1 MSHSAPALSPSSP
14 NAAFREWPGGR
25 VPVAQPEKTWM
36 CAPSSAAGAAASQI
50 RVGRWVGD
58 EVTRPLERIADHDE
72 PAHTISYCL
81 RHQQINFVSENRV
94 IVPATML
101 RGSMLLQAP
110 TSATRRGVVRSGYD
124 VLRIYLPADMIA
136 ECHEE
141 ATGKAAPQGLAL
153 FDPHVTN
160 DPVLRNLAQ
169 SLVSVDSDGG
179 TFGPAFV
186 EGVGMALAARLVALS
201 LAQEHAVDRASP
213 PLAKWRLNRV
223 MAYLEE
229 NLGEPISLDDL
240 SAVAGLSRT
249 HFAGQ
254 FRAATGFGPH
264 AYILK
269 RRIEAAQ
276 SLLQDEEKP
285 ISEIA
290 LELGFSS
297 QAHFS
302 TAFKNQVGVAPGRWR
317 SAVIDRQV
325 ERTRS
330 ISKAESGRGAL
341 SPDQMSLQ

>member
-1 MSHSAPALSPSSP
+1 MSHSAPALPPSSP
-14 NAAFREWPGGR
+14 NAAFRGWPGSR
-25 VPVAQPEKTWM
+25 VPVAQPEESWM
-36 CAPSSAAGAAASQI
+36 CAPATGAAGSRI

-72 PAHTISYCL
+72 PAHTISYSL
-81 RHQQINFVSENRV
+81 RPQQINFVSENRV
-94 IVPATML
+94 IIPAMML
-101 RGSMLLQAP
+101 PGSMLLQAP
-110 TSATRRGVVRSGYD
+110 TSAARRGVVRSGYNI
-124 VLRIYLPADMIA
+124 LRIYVPADLIA
-136 ECHEE
+136 ECYEE

-160 DPVLRNLAQ
+160 DPVLRDLAQ
-169 SLVSVDSDGG
+169 SLVSADSDGG
-179 TFGPAFV
+179 VLGPAFV

-201 LAQEHAVDRASP
+201 LALEHVVDRASP
-213 PLAKWRLNRV
+213 SLAKWRLDKV

-240 SAVAGLSRT
+240 STAAGLSRT

-276 SLLQDEEKP
+276 SLLQDEENP

-302 TAFKNQVGVAPGRWR
+302 TAFKNQVGIAPGRWR
-317 SAVIDRQV
+317 SAVMNRQA

-330 ISKAESGRGAL
+330 ISP

>member
-1 MSHSAPALSPSSP
+1 MSHSAPALPPSSP
-14 NAAFREWPGGR
+14 NAAFRGWPGSR
-25 VPVAQPEKTWM
+25 VPVAQPEESWM
-36 CAPSSAAGAAASQI
+36 CAPATGAAGSRI

-72 PAHTISYCL
+72 PAHTISYSL
-81 RHQQINFVSENRV
+81 RPQQINFVSENRV
-94 IVPATML
+94 IIPAMML
-101 RGSMLLQAP
+101 PGSMLLQAP
-110 TSATRRGVVRSGYD
+110 TSAARRGVVRSGYNI
-124 VLRIYLPADMIA
+124 LRIYVPADLIA
-136 ECHEE
+136 ECYEE

-160 DPVLRNLAQ
+160 DPVLRDLAQ
-169 SLVSVDSDGG
+169 SLVSADSDGG
-179 TFGPAFV
+179 VLGPAFV

-201 LAQEHAVDRASP
+201 LALEHVVDRASP
-213 PLAKWRLNRV
+213 SLAKWRLDKV

-229 NLGEPISLDDL
+229 NLGEQIYLDDL

-249 HFAGQ
+249 HFVGQ

-264 AYILK
+264 AYILR
-269 RRIEAAQ
+269 RRIEVAQ
-276 SLLQDEEKP
+276 SLLQDEENP

-302 TAFKNQVGVAPGRWR
+302 TAFKNQVGIAPGRWR
-317 SAVIDRQV
+317 SAVMNRQA

-330 ISKAESGRGAL
+330 ISP